1 MSGMDSPQGGDGLA
15 EYVAELFLAHGLS
28 VREISLRLGIGRR
41 QVRAALADGDV
52 PVPPRGAG
60 RSRPGRR
67 HPDPPDLEGRL
78 RRLYCEERLTRAEI
92 ARRLGLTDGFVRSR
106 LAEFGIQRRTRG
118 RYNREDRQD
127 VDAAD
132 LLVLYRD
139 RALTAD
145 EVGAKLNVSRRVVL
159 RAAHERGIPV
169 RPGAAEPHAAAIE
182 LIDALYR
189 DRLVADVLKRH
200 DVPAVPAGGAIA
212 ERFPTP
218 VPVTEGLV
226 RELYEDCG
234 VSIMHIELLTGQ
246 PTATVRRRLRD
257 EGVAMRPPGGRCP
270 FLRRWRQSH
279 RRHHRGGHPAG
290 GVEEG
295 HGG

>member
-1 MSGMDSPQGGDGLA
+1 MSGVDWPQGGDRLA
-15 EYVAELFLAHGLS
+15 DHVAELFLEQGLS
-28 VREISLRLGIGRR
+28 LREISRRLGVGRKR
-41 QVRAALADGDV
+41 VREALTERDV
-52 PVPPRGAG
+52 SVPARGAG
-60 RSRPGRR
+60 RGRPGTR
-67 HPDPPDLEGRL
+67 HADPPDLEDRL
-78 RRLYCEERLTRAEI
+78 RQVYCEERLTRAQI

-169 RPGAAEPHAAAIE
+169 RPGAAEPHAEAIE
-182 LIDALYR
+182 LVDALYR
-189 DRLVADVLKRH
+189 DRLVAATLKRH
-200 DVPAVPAGGAIA
+200 GVPAVPAGGPIA
-212 ERFPTP
+212 ARFPTP
-218 VPVTEGLV
+218 VPLSEGLV
-226 RELYEDCG
+226 RELYDACG
-234 VSIMHIELLTGQ
+234 ISITHIELLTGQ
-246 PTATVRRRLRD
+246 PTDTVRRRLQDAR
-257 EGVAMRPPGGRCP
+257 VAMRPPGGRCP

-279 RRHHRGGHPAG
+279 
-290 GVEEG
+290 
-295 HGG
+295 